1 MVHLDFDMK
10 KQSTNPAG
18 YSGTPLVQKL
28 GIKPSCRAAFLN
40 APDDFAKTLGSLPE
54 GVKPV
59 SSIGKSKDFD
69 FIVFFTKSRTQLEKI
84 LPQLGKAIQ
93 PTGMIWVSWPKRSSG
108 VATDL
113 DENIIRDT
121 GLAVELV
128 DVKVCA
134 IDATW
139 SGLKFVI
146 PVKLRK

>member
-1 MVHLDFDMK
+1 MK
-10 KQSTNPAG
+10 KPISNPTG

-28 GIKPSCRAAFLN
+28 GIKPLCRAAFLN
-40 APDDFAKTLGSLPE
+40 APDDFARTLGPLPDS
-54 GVKPV
+54 VKPLT
-59 SSIGKSKDFD
+59 SIGKSKDLD
-69 FIVFFTKSRTQLEKI
+69 FIIFFTKSRAQLEKT
-84 LPQLGKAIQ
+84 LAQLGKAIQ
-93 PTGMIWVSWPKRSSG
+93 PAGMIWVSWPKRSSG

-121 GLAVELV
+121 GLALNLV

-134 IDATW
+134 IDAIW

>member
-1 MVHLDFDMK
+1 MK
-10 KQSTNPAG
+10 KQSSKPAG

-40 APDDFAKTLGSLPE
+40 APDGFAKTLGPLPE
-54 GVKPV
+54 GIKPLT
-59 SSIGKSKDFD
+59 SIRKNKDLD
-69 FIVFFTKSRTQLEKI
+69 FILFFTKSRTQLEKT

-93 PTGMIWVSWPKRSSG
+93 QAGMIWVAWPKKSSA
-108 VATDL
+108 VVTDL

-121 GLAVELV
+121 GLAIDLV

-146 PVKLRK
+146 PVKQRPTK